1 MLGETLP
8 PQDVVG
14 DPPPFASNPQE
25 VVRLQH
31 CSYTFVNDPRKILF
45 CSAAAARTTRSE
57 TARSQVRNE
66 LLPPHPMARGRYRLP
81 REPTATPLWIGSG
94 HPCELK
100 FFSGETP
107 CFSVDCVVGYMW
119 RSTPVLGTTEPSQT
133 AWRVTGMAFNT
144 ALPDKGS
151 ISLSSVRMF
160 EFTPALAAATAIW
173 VPGTP

>member
-1 MLGETLP
+1 MLGRTLP
-8 PQDVVG
+8 PQDVVD

-81 REPTATPLWIGSG
+81 REPTATSLWIGSG

-119 RSTPVLGTTEPSQT
+119 RSTPVWGQRSPLRPPGGSQG
-133 AWRVTGMAFNT
+133 WR
-144 ALPDKGS
+144 S
-151 ISLSSVRMF
+151 
-160 EFTPALAAATAIW
+160 TPHCPTRGQF
-173 VPGTP
+173 PCHR